1 MEIMEIER
9 DPMLKMIENRLK
21 NIKKIIIFASGKG
34 GVGKST
40 ISAHS
45 SYIFSK
51 KYKTGILD
59 LDLHG
64 PSIPFILGINNIKI
78 IESENGIF
86 PVEWNNIKVM
96 SLDIFMQGRAAPL
109 RGSSKNEIIKEM
121 VGITDFGNLDY
132 LIIDM
137 PPGTGDEYLSTIE
150 IFREKGEIIFITAPS
165 KISWQVTKRAIDIA
179 KNQIS
184 IKGIIINMGHNEE
197 IQEECK
203 KISVKCLGSIEYFS
217 YVVDKGIGDL
227 EGTEYFKNLENILKT
242 SGIIH

>member
-1 MEIMEIER
+1 M
-9 DPMLKMIENRLK
+9 
-21 NIKKIIIFASGKG
+21 
-34 GVGKST
+34 
-40 ISAHS
+40 
-45 SYIFSK
+45 
-51 KYKTGILD
+51 
-59 LDLHG
+59 
-64 PSIPFILGINNIKI
+64 
-78 IESENGIF
+78 
-86 PVEWNNIKVM
+86 EWNNIKVM

-165 KISWQVTKRAIDIA
+165 KISWLVTKRAIDIA

-203 KISVKCLGSIEYFS
+203 KIRVKCLGSIEYFS

-242 SGIIH
+242 LGIIH